1 MKKFLIVTI
10 LFVFPLIGFAQ
21 ISRNFWG
28 VTLGKSNKT
37 QVRTALVNRGYRVQT
52 EPDGSLSVNVNNVNF
67 GGAMWTYVSFSFVN
81 GYLSQVWFQN
91 NEHQSPIP
99 VDNVYEKVKMSLDKK
114 YRHYYYNLPKED
126 GITWSNYSDSK
137 THILLGVRT
146 YHYTRYVSLCY
157 KDVYLEEKKEQMEND
172 EL

>member
-1 MKKFLIVTI
+1 MKKLLIVTI
-10 LFVFPLIGFAQ
+10 LFIFPLIGFAQ
-21 ISRNFWG
+21 ISRTFWG

-37 QVRTALVNRGYRVQT
+37 QVRTALVNRGYLVQT
-52 EPDGSLSVNVNNVNF
+52 EPDGSLSVKLNNVNF

-91 NEHQSPIP
+91 NEHQSPIQ

-114 YRHYYYNLPKED
+114 YRHYYLNLPTED
-126 GITWSNYSDSK
+126 GNTWSDYSDGK
-137 THILLGVRT
+137 TNILLGLST
-146 YHYTRYVSLCY
+146 YHYTRYVSLSY
-157 KDVYLEEKKEQMEND
+157 EDVYLKEKKKQKEND